1 MFRITLLVALTAGA
15 LPTHADTLFK
25 AQSALELSIGARG
38 CGRVIGAMA
47 ACGHPRSEQE
57 PILKRCMAAIPSS
70 AIEDLMYGVEEG
82 AALAPNSRGWSCRE
96 VRSAL
101 GKLR

>member
-1 MFRITLLVALTAGA
+1 MLRLTFLIALAA
-15 LPTHADTLFK
+15 AAPVRADTLFP
-25 AQSALELSIGARG
+25 AQSSHEMTVGARD

-70 AIEDLMYGVEEG
+70 AIEDLVVGIEEG
-82 AALAPNSRGWSCRE
+82 ATLAPNARGWICRE

-101 GKLR
+101 RNLR